1 MSIRQKIIGTT
12 PNNNNILDAEVVAPL
27 KYLSNFWRF
36 LGLPLI
42 NCEIEIDLKWTRN
55 CVIPEISRTCRLVD
69 PNANPVV
76 YQVETGT
83 TGATFQINNAKL
95 YVLDVML
102 STNDNI
108 KFFKNIKQGFKRT
121 ISWNKYRSET
131 TTQPKNN
138 NLDYLIDPSFRNI
151 NSLFVLLLKS
161 CDDDPTRYSFDQY
174 YMLLVEIKDFNA
186 LIDNK
191 RFFDQ
196 PVKNKQEAYEKL
208 IEMSKKW

>member
-76 YQVETGT
+76 YQVETAT
-83 TGATFQINNAKL
+83 TGATF
-95 YVLDVML
+95 
-102 STNDNI
+102 
-108 KFFKNIKQGFKRT
+108 
-121 ISWNKYRSET
+121 
-131 TTQPKNN
+131 
-138 NLDYLIDPSFRNI
+138 
-151 NSLFVLLLKS
+151 
-161 CDDDPTRYSFDQY
+161 
-174 YMLLVEIKDFNA
+174 
-186 LIDNK
+186 
-191 RFFDQ
+191 
-196 PVKNKQEAYEKL
+196 
-208 IEMSKKW
+208 